1 MAAYLTH
8 QQKVLRLYK
17 KSLRHLESWCIH
29 RDKYRYFACL
39 LRDRF
44 DKNKDVKDMV
54 KATELLKAGEQEF
67 WANQHPQPYIFAD
80 SPGGIAYERYEMYK
94 IPEWCLDFWHPSE
107 KAMYPDYFAKREQWK
122 KLQQESWEREGSQHL
137 CCFKKRVL
145 KACEELL
152 VTYGNRSL
160 LLTAGKLGLDL
171 ELSVSF
177 QSSTIQ
183 QQIPEWCLDFWHPS
197 EKAMYPDYFA
207 KREQWKKLQQE
218 SWEREIKQLQEE
230 TPADGPRTEALPPAR
245 KEGHLPPMWWQHVT
259 RPREQPM

>member
-1 MAAYLTH
+1 AEPGAMAAYLTH

-54 KATELLKAGEQEF
+54 KAAELLKAGEEEF
-67 WANQHPQPYIFAD
+67 WASQHPQPYVFAD
-80 SPGGIAYERYEMYK
+80 SPGGVAYERYEMYK

-122 KLQQESWEREGSQHL
+122 KLQRESWERE
-137 CCFKKRVL
+137 V
-145 KACEELL
+145 
-152 VTYGNRSL
+152 
-160 LLTAGKLGLDL
+160 
-171 ELSVSF
+171 
-177 QSSTIQ
+177 
-183 QQIPEWCLDFWHPS
+183 
-197 EKAMYPDYFA
+197 
-207 KREQWKKLQQE
+207 
-218 SWEREIKQLQEE
+218 KQLQEE
-230 TPADGPRTEALPPAR
+230 TPSDGPKTEALPPAR
-245 KEGHLPPMWWQHVT
+245 KEGHLPPMWWHHVT